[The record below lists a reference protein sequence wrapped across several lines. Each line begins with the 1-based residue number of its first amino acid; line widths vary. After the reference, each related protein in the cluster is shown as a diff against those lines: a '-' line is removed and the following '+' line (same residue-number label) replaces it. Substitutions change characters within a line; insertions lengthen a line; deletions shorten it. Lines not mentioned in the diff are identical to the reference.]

1 MHFVPTTPEVGI
13 PIILTGLG
21 VGVHG
26 LIKRSFF
33 SPMHLFF
40 CVHLIALG
48 FCILQLFWTTNRFGV
63 PFYLIMASIYVT
75 FSVGCWLGGRKSTA
89 PKCEASPDDWRDVY
103 WIGFGIVSLFLL
115 SRIVGGWPML
125 SSNPSNA
132 RMALLSGKFG
142 AILFEIGM
150 LGGILAAAGV
160 ALKKTWYYYALLIIV
175 MAEILLTGNRGQ
187 ALLFIFFALC
197 LHEVV
202 GRRSILKVGL
212 LTAVA
217 FGLIFTLVGVFRSRE
232 GNKLQEA
239 ASLFNSLKMLYM
251 YICNGYWNFN
261 VGIEKVLDGRQGLT
275 WGVSSFSGLWF
286 WLFDVV
292 GVQKSF
298 LWDSVFNE
306 TTLRYIGLNSICYLW
321 PLIKDF
327 GLVVAMLI
335 NVGIGYFLMRVY
347 RNAESGGLS
356 AYCYA
361 FFGYAIFSSNNL
373 LWTTEG
379 LSTMV
384 FLLVYSYVKFFK
396 NGAATA

>member
-1 MHFVPTTPEVGI
+1 MHFVPTAPEVGI
-13 PIILTGLG
+13 PIILVGLG
-21 VGVHG
+21 VGIHG
-26 LIKRSFF
+26 LVKRSFF
-33 SPMHLFF
+33 SPMHIFF
-40 CVHLIALG
+40 FVHLMALG
-48 FCILQLFWTTNRFGV
+48 FCILQLFWTTNRFGT
-63 PFYLIMASIYVT
+63 PFYLTIASVYVT
-75 FSVGCWLGGRKSTA
+75 FSAGCWLGGRKSTA
-89 PKCEASPDDWRDVY
+89 PKCDVSSDDWKDVCL
-103 WIGFGIVSLFLL
+103 IGFGIVSLFLL
-115 SRIVGGWPML
+115 SRIAGGWPML
-125 SSNPSNA
+125 SNNPNNA
-132 RMALLSGKFG
+132 RMALFSGKFG

-150 LGGILAAAGV
+150 LGGVIAAAGA
-160 ALKKTWYYYALLIIV
+160 ALRKVWYYYVLLVVV

-202 GRRSILKVGL
+202 EKKSILKAGL

-217 FGLIFTLVGVFRSRE
+217 FGLVFTLVGIFRSRE

-275 WGVSSFSGLWF
+275 WGVSSFSGFWF
-286 WLFDVV
+286 WFFDVF

-306 TTLRYIGLNSICYLW
+306 STLRYVGLNSICYLW

-327 GLVVAMLI
+327 GLVAAMLI
-335 NVGIGYFLMRVY
+335 NVGIGYVLMRVY

-361 FFGYAIFSSNNL
+361 FLGYVIFSSNNL
-373 LWTTEG
+373 LWTSEG

-384 FLLVYSYVKFFK
+384 FLLLYSYVKFFK